1 MTVSPVCFGLDP
13 LKQTEGVI
21 LGLWLLSTSGLLGL
35 LGSSGLLSLLLLLLG
50 ELLCKQG
57 VPPGLLGP
65 CVLLLSSCRLLLLS
79 VVIVRLLL
87 RLLPVVIEL
96 LLPVVVIELLLL
108 LSVVV
113 GLLPVVLS
121 VVLLLPVV
129 LLRPVLLS
137 VSSLPRVL
145 LLPVEACLELLLLRS
160 PGGRLP
166 LNVISYRS
174 NVDVSCEARYVLA
187 TTIPSDRLRHPA
199 VGHSVAAEHG
209 LCSPVP
215 ESPLGSGAAVATIP
229 QIPPVALTGGVGR
242 PCAVGRAHRVN
253 VPTGRAVEPAATVEE
268 AGGAVAGH
276 SWAEAGD
283 LLLHARLMF
292 NTPRD
297 VRPGA
302 VLLT

>member
-1 MTVSPVCFGLDP
+1 MTVSPVCFCLDP
-13 LKQTEGVI
+13 IKQTEGVI
-21 LGLWLLSTSGLLGL
+21 LGLWLLSTSRLLGL

-65 CVLLLSSCRLLLLS
+65 CVLLLSSCPLWLLP

-87 RLLPVVIEL
+87 WLLPVVIEL
-96 LLPVVVIELLLL
+96 LLPVVVVELLLL
-108 LSVVV
+108 LSVIV

-129 LLRPVLLS
+129 LLP

-166 LNVISYRS
+166 LDVISYRS

-199 VGHSVAAEHG
+199 VGHCVSAESG

-215 ESPLGSGAAVATIP
+215 ESSLGSGTTVAAVP
-229 QIPPVALTGGVGR
+229 QLPPVALTGGVGR
-242 PCAVGRAHRVN
+242 PCAVGRAH
-253 VPTGRAVEPAATVEE
+253 
-268 AGGAVAGH
+268 
-276 SWAEAGD
+276 
-283 LLLHARLMF
+283 
-292 NTPRD
+292 
-297 VRPGA
+297 
-302 VLLT
+302 